1 MKGKG
6 DAQCHSM
13 EPWGA
18 EGLRGTDGA
27 QSRDPHPP
35 RGEGRTHSLQLCR
48 TCSIPRCLPALLLP
62 GQLCFNPGVRPNM
75 RQFPPP
81 CSRHPALCWEGDLST
96 HTIRAQQ
103 SAPTESAPGWMGS
116 RDVLWG
122 GGWGGGRDEE
132 VGMGAMYAPRGRN
145 GAVPGRAAP
154 PI

>member
-1 MKGKG
+1 MLSATRWSHGALKGCV
-6 DAQCHSM
+6 AWM
-13 EPWGA
+13 
-18 EGLRGTDGA
+18 GLRAET
-27 QSRDPHPP
+27 PTPP

-103 SAPTESAPGWMGS
+103 SAPTKSAPGWMGS

-122 GGWGGGRDEE
+122 GRDEE
-132 VGMGAMYAPRGRN
+132 VGMDAMDAPQGRS
-145 GAVPGRAAP
+145 GAVPGRAVP